1 MNVDLISGP
10 LIWHWH
16 DPQKKPHGRLLLLK
30 RGLDVPGRAN
40 LNPACRPHPE
50 SHSGRLLQVPHCA
63 SGYSTGSPLVAG
75 LYGTLYHMGLQIGL
89 RHSLDWQHDLTGPL
103 PLPNPMKSPLPFSFV
118 LPLGLGWA
126 RYRAEG
132 SGLFSGEM
140 GVALNTTAGIVILSA
155 VVIGIAGSIERRDEE
170 LRRVDEVSLKERSRA
185 QELMAQ
191 LQRTN
196 EALQSEIAELRKK
209 GS

>member
-1 MNVDLISGP
+1 
-10 LIWHWH
+10 
-16 DPQKKPHGRLLLLK
+16 
-30 RGLDVPGRAN
+30 
-40 LNPACRPHPE
+40 
-50 SHSGRLLQVPHCA
+50 
-63 SGYSTGSPLVAG
+63 
-75 LYGTLYHMGLQIGL
+75 
-89 RHSLDWQHDLTGPL
+89 
-103 PLPNPMKSPLPFSFV
+103 MKSPLPFSFV
-118 LPLGLGWA
+118 LLLGLGWA
-126 RYRAEG
+126 RYRAEW
-132 SGLFSGEM
+132 SGLFSSEV

-155 VVIGIAGSIERRDEE
+155 VVIGIARSIERRDEE